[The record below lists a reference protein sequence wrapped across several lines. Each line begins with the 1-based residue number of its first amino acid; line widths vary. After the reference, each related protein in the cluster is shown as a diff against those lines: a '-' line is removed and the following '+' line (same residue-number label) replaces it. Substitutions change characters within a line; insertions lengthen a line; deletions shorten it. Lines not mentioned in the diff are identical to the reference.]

1 MKIDIQTVQK
11 GDIVRFASY
20 ALRVESVPERSA
32 NSITLY
38 GRTSTD
44 GSPLVTKRFIGPR
57 IVDVERAVC
66 DVNSKDHAYPV
77 KTQR

>member
-1 MKIDIQTVQK
+1 MSTRHQRKAGAIKIDIQTVQK

-57 IVDVERAVC
+57 IVDVERIANELGV
-66 DVNSKDHAYPV
+66 
-77 KTQR
+77 

>member
-1 MKIDIQTVQK
+1 MNNTELYMKIDIQTVQK

-38 GRTSTD
+38 GRTSID

-57 IVDVERAVC
+57 IVDVERVANELGV
-66 DVNSKDHAYPV
+66 
-77 KTQR
+77 Q

>member
-1 MKIDIQTVQK
+1 MKIDIKTVQK

-38 GRTSTD
+38 GRASTH
-44 GSPLVTKRFIGPR
+44 GSPLVKKRFTGSL
-57 IVDVERAVC
+57 IVDVER
-66 DVNSKDHAYPV
+66 S
-77 KTQR
+77 